1 MLKPLRVHGHQWMFT
16 TGIQIF
22 LISRLWWRQYGVKMA
37 QATMSYSSVNEAI
50 YGIVYIDGLVQERRN
65 SSVLA
70 MELCLSCTYPSI
82 CLLTDRANEGN
93 NVIITKLNNK
103 TMYIYSMVH
112 TVRMMSWCHRNAFQV
127 TGPLWGESTVHR
139 WIPGNAG
146 FIYFFYDASL
156 NKRLNKPWGCR
167 WFEFETIWRL
177 SLWRQFNDPI

>member
-1 MLKPLRVHGHQWMFT
+1 MCINECSQPPSKSSWDSQDFGDVSMVWKWPRPQWVSM
-16 TGIQIF
+16 
-22 LISRLWWRQYGVKMA
+22 
-37 QATMSYSSVNEAI
+37 SVNEAT

-70 MELCLSCTYPSI
+70 MELCLSRTYPSI

-112 TVRMMSWCHRNAFQV
+112 TVRMMSWCHRNAFHV
-127 TGPLWGESTVHR
+127 TVPLWGESTVHR
-139 WIPGNAG
+139 LIPGNAG
-146 FIYFFYDASL
+146 FIFFYDASL